1 MPITTVLDTSVII
14 KWYRQ
19 KEILADKA
27 LIIRDSYLS
36 GYILVSIPS
45 LVVYE
50 LANVLRYKTDI
61 KTEEIKEALKSLF
74 NMGIDLIMPSKE
86 LIARAIIISRKYD
99 ITVYDSY
106 FVALAESFNAS
117 FVTADNKLCKQ
128 LNDLSYVCFLDQVNK
143 IL

>member
-50 LANVLRYKTDI
+50 LAN
-61 KTEEIKEALKSLF
+61 
-74 NMGIDLIMPSKE
+74 DL
-86 LIARAIIISRKYD
+86 
-99 ITVYDSY
+99 
-106 FVALAESFNAS
+106 
-117 FVTADNKLCKQ
+117 
-128 LNDLSYVCFLDQVNK
+128 
-143 IL
+143 